1 MASSPKAPG
10 SPNYRSRAN
19 SQISPMASPMA
30 SPMVSPV
37 ASPKVSPMASPKVS
51 PVASPI
57 EEMDMSLLSWLTN
70 THTVLKWP
78 VTILTVAA
86 LLVAGAFAGIA
97 SRKSLE
103 FLDNSIGSAVFFIFP
118 LVCSVVL
125 DWPTGLLAAVVSL
138 IVFARL
144 QKRDSSEGFSDTVN
158 DKSEQNTKLISNPHR
173 WFIERMLGERP
184 VAISSD
190 RIITSAVQG
199 NDSRIASSSSPS
211 QSPSLSI
218 ESSSSSHK

>member
-19 SQISPMASPMA
+19 SQSVPVASPVASPMASPMA
-30 SPMVSPV
+30 SPV
-37 ASPKVSPMASPKVS
+37 ASPR
-51 PVASPI
+51 

-70 THTVLKWP
+70 THSVLKWP
-78 VTILTVAA
+78 GTILTVAA

-103 FLDNSIGSAVFFIFP
+103 FLDNTIGSAVFFIFP
-118 LVCSVVL
+118 LICSVVL

-199 NDSRIASSSSPS
+199 NDSRVASSSSPS

>member
-10 SPNYRSRAN
+10 SPNVRSRAN
-19 SQISPMASPMA
+19 SQTA
-30 SPMVSPV
+30 PV
-37 ASPKVSPMASPKVS
+37 P
-51 PVASPI
+51 SPI
-57 EEMDMSLLSWLTN
+57 SATTEEMDMSILSWLTN
-70 THTVLKWP
+70 THSVLKWP
-78 VTILTVAA
+78 GTILTVAA

-97 SRKSLE
+97 PRKSLE
-103 FLDNSIGSAVFFIFP
+103 FLDNTIGSAIFFVFP
-118 LVCSVVL
+118 LICSVVL

-138 IVFARL
+138 ILFARL
-144 QKRDSSEGFSDTVN
+144 QKKDSSEGFSDTVD
-158 DKSEQNTKLISNPHR
+158 DKNEQNTKLISNPHR

-199 NDSRIASSSSPS
+199 NDSRVSNSSS
-211 QSPSLSI
+211 QSNSISI

>member
-1 MASSPKAPG
+1 MASSPKAS
-10 SPNYRSRAN
+10 SPARSRAN
-19 SQISPMASPMA
+19 SA
-30 SPMVSPV
+30 VSPV
-37 ASPKVSPMASPKVS
+37 ASPAAKPQ
-51 PVASPI
+51 
-57 EEMDMSLLSWLTN
+57 EEMDMSLLAWLTN

-78 VTILTVAA
+78 GTILTVAG

-97 SRKSLE
+97 PRKSLE
-103 FLDNSIGSAVFFIFP
+103 FLDNTIGSAVFFIFP

-138 IVFARL
+138 ILFARL
-144 QKRDSSEGFSDTVN
+144 QKRDSSEGFSDTVD

-199 NDSRIASSSSPS
+199 NDDRVSNSTSPS
-211 QSPSLSI
+211 QAPSLSL

>member
-10 SPNYRSRAN
+10 SPNSRSRAN
-19 SQISPMASPMA
+19 SQVASPSASPMA
-30 SPMVSPV
+30 SPG
-37 ASPKVSPMASPKVS
+37 
-51 PVASPI
+51 
-57 EEMDMSLLSWLTN
+57 EEMDMSILSWLTN

-78 VTILTVAA
+78 GTILTVAA

-97 SRKSLE
+97 PRKSLE
-103 FLDNSIGSAVFFIFP
+103 FLDNTIGSAVFFIFP

-138 IVFARL
+138 ILFARL
-144 QKRDSSEGFSDTVN
+144 QKRDTSEGFSDTVD

-199 NDSRIASSSSPS
+199 NDSRIANSTS
-211 QSPSLSI
+211 QSQTPSLSL

>member
-1 MASSPKAPG
+1 MASSPKANG
-10 SPNYRSRAN
+10 STRSRAN
-19 SQISPMASPMA
+19 SAVSPLASPV
-30 SPMVSPV
+30 PQPQ
-37 ASPKVSPMASPKVS
+37 
-51 PVASPI
+51 
-57 EEMDMSLLSWLTN
+57 EEIDMSLLAWLTN

-78 VTILTVAA
+78 GTILTVAG

-97 SRKSLE
+97 PRKSLE
-103 FLDNSIGSAVFFIFP
+103 FLDNTIGSAVFFIIP

-138 IVFARL
+138 ILFARL
-144 QKRDSSEGFSDTVN
+144 QKEDSSEGFSDTVD
-158 DKSEQNTKLISNPHR
+158 DKNEQNTKLISNPHR

-199 NDSRIASSSSPS
+199 NDSRVSVSPS
-211 QSPSLSI
+211 ATGPASI
-218 ESSSSSHK
+218 ESSSSSYK

>member
-1 MASSPKAPG
+1 
-10 SPNYRSRAN
+10 
-19 SQISPMASPMA
+19 
-30 SPMVSPV
+30 
-37 ASPKVSPMASPKVS
+37 
-51 PVASPI
+51 
-57 EEMDMSLLSWLTN
+57 MDMSILSWLTN

-78 VTILTVAA
+78 GTILTVAG

-103 FLDNSIGSAVFFIFP
+103 FLDNTFGSAVFFIFP
-118 LVCSVVL
+118 FVCSLVL

-138 IVFARL
+138 ILFARL
-144 QKRDSSEGFSDTVN
+144 QKKDSSEGFSDTVD

-190 RIITSAVQG
+190 RIITSAVQDKDVHQSTTG
-199 NDSRIASSSSPS
+199 PS
-211 QSPSLSI
+211 SPSLSI

>member
-1 MASSPKAPG
+1 MASSPK
-10 SPNYRSRAN
+10 PNNQPRSRAN
-19 SQISPMASPMA
+19 SA
-30 SPMVSPV
+30 VSPV
-37 ASPKVSPMASPKVS
+37 A
-51 PVASPI
+51 VAPG
-57 EEMDMSLLSWLTN
+57 EEMDMSILSWLTN

-78 VTILTVAA
+78 GTILTVAG

-97 SRKSLE
+97 SRKSLD
-103 FLDNSIGSAVFFIFP
+103 FLDNTLGSAVFFIFP

-138 IVFARL
+138 ILFARL
-144 QKRDSSEGFSDTVN
+144 QKKDSSEGFSDTVG

-199 NDSRIASSSSPS
+199 DDDRVSTTPSPS
-211 QSPSLSI
+211 QPSLSI

>member
-1 MASSPKAPG
+1 MASSPKA
-10 SPNYRSRAN
+10 NVRSRSN
-19 SQISPMASPMA
+19 SQVQASPQ
-30 SPMVSPV
+30 
-37 ASPKVSPMASPKVS
+37 
-51 PVASPI
+51 
-57 EEMDMSLLSWLTN
+57 EEMDMSALAWLIN

-78 VTILTVAA
+78 GTILTVAA

-97 SRKSLE
+97 PRSSFD
-103 FLDNSIGSAVFFIFP
+103 FLDNTIGSALFFIFP

-144 QKRDSSEGFSDTVN
+144 QKKDTSEGFSDTVD
-158 DKSEQNTKLISNPHR
+158 DKNEQNTKLISNPHR

-199 NDSRIASSSSPS
+199 NDSRVSVSPS
-211 QSPSLSI
+211 TTGPASI

>member
-1 MASSPKAPG
+1 VAQPG
-10 SPNYRSRAN
+10 
-19 SQISPMASPMA
+19 
-30 SPMVSPV
+30 
-37 ASPKVSPMASPKVS
+37 
-51 PVASPI
+51 
-57 EEMDMSLLSWLTN
+57 EEMDMSILSWLTN

-78 VTILTVAA
+78 GTILTVAG

-97 SRKSLE
+97 PRNSLE
-103 FLDNSIGSAVFFIFP
+103 FLDNTLGSAVFFIFP

-138 IVFARL
+138 ILFARL
-144 QKRDSSEGFSDTVN
+144 QKKDSSEGFSDTVD

-199 NDSRIASSSSPS
+199 DDDRVSNVSSPS
-211 QSPSLSI
+211 QPSLSV